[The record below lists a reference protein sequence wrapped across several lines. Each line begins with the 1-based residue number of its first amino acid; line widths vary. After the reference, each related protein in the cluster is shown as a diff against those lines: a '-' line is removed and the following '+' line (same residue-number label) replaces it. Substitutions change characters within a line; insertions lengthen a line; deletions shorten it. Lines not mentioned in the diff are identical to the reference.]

1 MENKK
6 TTAERVAEA
15 LAEID
20 QQTVYESPEEILQSI
35 CKGDEELLA
44 MGRRFNQAV
53 IDYPAE
59 HQFST
64 GARLL
69 HDGHLSSLGMNMLGN
84 AAHFLTPDDK
94 FMLVQI
100 DRLGWNA
107 DERGEFYDLYYRDCT
122 QRYPVRL

>member
-1 MENKK
+1 MDNKK
-6 TTAERVAEA
+6 TTAERVAEV

-20 QQTVYESPEEILQSI
+20 QQKTYESPEEILQSI
-35 CKGDEELLA
+35 CKGDAEMLT

-53 IDYPAE
+53 IDYPEE

-84 AAHFLTPDDK
+84 AAGSLTQDDK
-94 FMLVQI
+94 FMLMQI
-100 DRLGWNA
+100 DRLGWNVQ
-107 DERGEFYDLYYRDCT
+107 ERSDFYELYYRDCT
-122 QRYPVRL
+122 RRYPVRL